1 LPGSKLSTA
10 ERRAALIA
18 TGLLDSPAEE
28 SFDRI
33 TSLVSRV
40 LSVPVALVSL
50 VDIDRQFF
58 KSSTGL
64 PEPWASSRQTPLSHS
79 FCQHVVTSGEPLVVE
94 DARGHPVVGGNSAVG
109 ELGVL
114 AYLGVPLITPQGHV
128 LGSLCAIDAKVRPWS
143 DQDVRMMRDL
153 AEIVMREVALHHEI
167 KQREYAERQQHL
179 LNAELHHRVKN
190 TLTVVQSLVELSIR
204 HTQSLDAFRES
215 ISGRIA
221 SLAKT
226 HTLLVEGQW
235 LSVPLRP
242 MIDGELEAHEAGNR
256 ISANGEDVLLP
267 SRGAVAI
274 GMAVHELITN
284 AVKYGALSVP
294 EGHVTIRWTTVPKA
308 DGDWLLLD
316 WFEAGGPTVLPPTNR
331 GFGSILLDRVLS
343 PELNGKI
350 TLDFAA
356 AGLRARIEA
365 LLPKTLGG
373 I

>member
-1 LPGSKLSTA
+1 MPGSKLSTA

-18 TGLLDSPAEE
+18 TGLLDSPAEA

-64 PEPWASSRQTPLSHS
+64 PEPWASQRQTPLSHS
-79 FCQHVVTSGEPLVVE
+79 FCKHVVTSGEPLVVG
-94 DARGHPVVGGNSAVG
+94 DARGHPLVGGNSAVA
-109 ELGVL
+109 ELGVV
-114 AYLGVPLITPQGHV
+114 AYLGVPLTTPQGHV
-128 LGSLCAIDAKVRPWS
+128 LGSLCAIDVSTRQWS
-143 DQDVRMMRDL
+143 EADVRLMRDL
-153 AEIVMREVALHHEI
+153 AEIVMREVTLHHEVR
-167 KQREYAERQQHL
+167 QRENAERQQQL
-179 LNAELHHRVKN
+179 LIAELHHRVKN

-204 HTQSLDAFRES
+204 HTQSLEAFRDS
-215 ISGRIA
+215 ITGRIA

-235 LSVPLRP
+235 LSVSLRP
-242 MIDGELEAHEAGNR
+242 MIDGELEAHEAGSR
-256 ISANGEDVLLP
+256 IAANGEDVLLP
-267 SRGAVAI
+267 SRTAVAI

-284 AVKYGALSVP
+284 TVKYGALSVP
-294 EGHVTIRWTTVPKA
+294 DGHVTINWTTVPKA
-308 DGDWLLLD
+308 DGDRLLLD
-316 WFEAGGPTVLPPTNR
+316 WFEAGGPAVLPPVSR
-331 GFGSILLDRVLS
+331 GFGSVLLDRVLG

-350 TLDFAA
+350 TMDFAP

-365 LLPKTLGG
+365 LLPKQMSAG
-373 I
+373 

>member
-1 LPGSKLSTA
+1 MPGSNLSTA
-10 ERRAALIA
+10 ERRTALTA

-28 SFDRI
+28 SFDRV
-33 TSLVSRV
+33 TSLVSRI

-50 VDIDRQFF
+50 VDVDRQFF

-94 DARGHPVVGGNSAVG
+94 DARDHPIVGTNRAVG
-109 ELGVL
+109 ELGVV
-114 AYLGVPLITPQGHV
+114 AYLGVPLTTPQGYV
-128 LGSLCAIDAKVRPWS
+128 LGSLCAIDAKVRPWNEH
-143 DQDVRMMRDL
+143 DVRVMRDL
-153 AEIVMREVALHHEI
+153 AEIVMREVALHREI
-167 KQREYAERQQHL
+167 KQREYAERQQQL

-204 HTQSLDAFRES
+204 HTQSLDAFRDS

-235 LSVPLRP
+235 LSVSLRP
-242 MIDGELEAHEAGNR
+242 MIEGELEAHEAANR
-256 ISANGEDVLLP
+256 ITANGEDVLLP
-267 SRGAVAI
+267 SRSAVAI
-274 GMAVHELITN
+274 GMAIHELITN

-294 EGHVTIRWTTVPKA
+294 DGHVTINWTTVPKA

-331 GFGSILLDRVLS
+331 GFGSVLLDRVLS

-350 TLDFAA
+350 TLDYAP
-356 AGLRARIEA
+356 AGVRARIEA
-365 LLPKTLGG
+365 LLPKAGG
-373 I
+373 GG